1 MSHFVCLMQRK
12 DGFFCSGWRD
22 PCNLSGVQLA
32 RKFMKFNSFICLTYH
47 LSDNLKIRHRFS
59 PTTYANLTFSFYLC
73 NIHYSCPYDPLNKI
87 KCFALV
93 NFTQFFQKR
102 FCYRGFCW
110 WYMRNSLTDDIVFI
124 LMEFRNA
131 KQHIQNFRYK
141 MFFCMFKFCLVSNY
155 SNSVLLMR
163 ILLLQI
169 YPVCAT
175 V

>member
-59 PTTYANLTFSFYLC
+59 PTTYANLTFWFYLC

-110 WYMRNSLTDDIVFI
+110 LCMRNSLTDDIVFI